1 MADVIYKVQAP
12 DGTILKIQGPEGAT
26 EEQLQQV
33 AQEQYMAL
41 KRPAPKAEQQAPK
54 GPQRNVFASRETQYD
69 PMTGVPLGLELPTQ
83 IGAATLAGAKGMLD
97 PFSAVGQFFGIN
109 APARKL
115 QEVGQAAKDIGGA
128 PASVAEFG
136 GQLASPLP
144 VKMAGRVESALAKA
158 APRAATSAAVRGGV
172 QGATQAALMPV
183 DVAPE
188 LDDLMYGDFLSE
200 KLKQAGT
207 GAAFGAGAGKAAQM
221 LFAPKVS
228 PQTQMLK
235 EMGVTSMTPGQLMSD
250 IPVVGRGIQRMEQ
263 ELTSLPLS
271 GSLIQGAME
280 RTNQAFNR
288 GVGNKVLEPIGER
301 LPKDIQPGNQMIA
314 YLADK
319 LDDVYRGLENK
330 ITLRNVRDPKTNQS
344 TTDFFLQKYTD
355 VAADKPIDH
364 QRLILDEFRDAML
377 GSLERKGSLSGP
389 EFRQAEKALG
399 SKARAY
405 MARPETQD
413 VGFALRDLQDA
424 LRNEL
429 AIQNPAVGRE
439 LRASHEMFK
448 RYLRAER
455 AAAYRGSQE
464 GAFAPQQFR
473 QAVETMAGRR
483 GTATGRG
490 MFLPESQAATSVLG
504 RGVPDSGTAG
514 RLMTPQALGKT
525 LGFGAAETGANLATL
540 GVPLATT
547 GMLYN
552 PLAMSLMTRL
562 ATSRPGAL
570 TQASPALEA
579 AAARSAA
586 ISGGR

>member
-1 MADVIYKVQAP
+1 MAEVIYRVQAP

-26 EEQLQQV
+26 EEELQKV
-33 AQEQYMAL
+33 AQEQYMAQ
-41 KRPAPKAEQQAPK
+41 KQAA
-54 GPQRNVFASRETQYD
+54 PQREEPFLSRREAI
-69 PMTGVPLGLELPTQ
+69 M
-83 IGAATLAGAKGMLD
+83 GAAAKGTLD
-97 PFSAVGQFFGIN
+97 PIAAVLQFAGIN
-109 APARKL
+109 APTRYL
-115 QEVGQAAKDIGGA
+115 QRAGEMFKEAGGT

-136 GQLASPLP
+136 GQLASPVP
-144 VKMAGRVESALAKA
+144 IKGGKMVEGALARLAPKA
-158 APRAATSAAVRGGV
+158 AGSAVVRGSA

-188 LDDLMYGDFLSE
+188 LDDLAYGDFLSE
-200 KLKQAGT
+200 KLKQT
-207 GAAFGAGAGKAAQM
+207 GAGAALGAGAGKAAQM
-221 LFAPKVS
+221 LLAPKVS

-250 IPVVGRGIQRMEQ
+250 IPLVGRGIQKAEQ
-263 ELTSLPLS
+263 ELTSLPVS
-271 GSLIQGAME
+271 GSIIQNAIE
-280 RTNQAFNR
+280 RTNQSFNR
-288 GVGNKVLEPIGER
+288 GIGNKVLEPIGEK
-301 LPKDIQPGNQMIA
+301 LPPDIQPGNQMIA

-330 ITLRNVRDPKTNQS
+330 ITFKNFTDPKTNQS
-344 TTDFFLQKYTD
+344 TTDFFIKKFTD

-364 QRLILDEFRDAML
+364 QQKILEEFKQVVLDPL
-377 GSLERKGSLSGP
+377 QRKGALSGP

-399 SKARAY
+399 AKARAY
-405 MARPETQD
+405 MARPDTQD
-413 VGFALRDLQDA
+413 IGFALRDLQES

-455 AAAYRGSQE
+455 AASYRGAQE
-464 GAFAPQQFR
+464 GSFAPQQFR
-473 QAVETMAGRR
+473 QSVETLAGRK

-490 MFLPESQAATSVLG
+490 MFMPESQAAMSVLG

-525 LGFGAAETGANLATL
+525 LGFGAVEGGANLATM

-552 PLAMSLMTRL
+552 PLAMSMMTRL

-570 TQASPALEA
+570 TQASPYLEP
-579 AAARSAA
+579 AAARAAA

>member
-1 MADVIYKVQAP
+1 MADVIYRIQAP
-12 DGTILKIQGPEGAT
+12 DGSILKIQGPEGAT

-33 AQEQYMAL
+33 AQEQYMAQ
-41 KRPAPKAEQQAPK
+41 KKPEPKKEEPYL
-54 GPQRNVFASRETQYD
+54 SRREAI
-69 PMTGVPLGLELPTQ
+69 M
-83 IGAATLAGAKGMLD
+83 GAAAKGTLD
-97 PFSAVGQFFGIN
+97 PIAGLLQFAGIN
-109 APARKL
+109 APARYL
-115 QEVGQAAKDIGGA
+115 QQAGEMFKEAGGT
-128 PASVAEFG
+128 PASIAEFG
-136 GQLASPLP
+136 GQVASPLP
-144 VKMAGRVESALAKA
+144 IKGGKMIEGALARLAPKA
-158 APRAATSAAVRGGV
+158 AASAAVRGAA
-172 QGATQAALMPV
+172 QGATQAAMMPV
-183 DVAPE
+183 MTPE
-188 LDDLMYGDFLSE
+188 LEDMGYGDFLSE
-200 KLKQAGT
+200 KLKQTGA

-221 LFAPKVS
+221 MFAPKVS
-228 PQTQMLK
+228 PQTQMLQ
-235 EMGVTSMTPGQLMSD
+235 EMGVKSMTPGQLMSD
-250 IPVVGRGIQRMEQ
+250 IPLVGRGIQKAEQ
-263 ELTSLPLS
+263 ELTSLPVS
-271 GSLIQGAME
+271 GSIIQSALE

-288 GVGNKVLEPIGER
+288 GIGNKVLEPIGEK
-301 LPKDIQPGNQMIA
+301 LPKDIGPGNQMIA
-314 YLADK
+314 YLTDK

-355 VAADKPIDH
+355 VAADKTIDH

-464 GAFAPQQFR
+464 GTFAPQQFR
-473 QAVETMAGRR
+473 QAVETLAGRR

-490 MFLPESQAATSVLG
+490 MFMPEAQAATSVLG

-540 GVPLATT
+540 GAPLATT

-552 PLAMSLMTRL
+552 PLSMYLMTKL

-570 TQASPALEA
+570 TQASPGLESV
-579 AAARSAA
+579 AARSAA